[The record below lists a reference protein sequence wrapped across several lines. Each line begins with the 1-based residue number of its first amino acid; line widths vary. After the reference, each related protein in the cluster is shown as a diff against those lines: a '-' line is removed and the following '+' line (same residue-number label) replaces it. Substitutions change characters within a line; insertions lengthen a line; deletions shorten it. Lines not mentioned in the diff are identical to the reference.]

1 MNHSKT
7 CRKRTDDVKTGM
19 SRWPGISSMAA
30 SLLTERHP
38 ALRWRELAAGISRER
53 GNLSSRCRGRS
64 SSGDPIR
71 ARVPMRGTGTDR
83 PVVATK
89 VANVTGAKGSN
100 HLAVNLGQPAMGGV
114 YERSKIV

>member
-7 CRKRTDDVKTGM
+7 CRNSTDDVKTGFG
-19 SRWPGISSMAA
+19 RWPGISSMTT
-30 SLLTERHP
+30 SLLIERHP

-53 GNLSSRCRGRS
+53 GNLSPRCQGRS

-71 ARVPMRGTGTDR
+71 ARVPMRGTGADR

-100 HLAVNLGQPAMGGV
+100 HSAVNLDQPVMGGV
-114 YERSKIV
+114 YEHSKTV